1 VAAKPFE
8 PDPLSEVELDKDA
21 RLVINADG
29 ELVLAPSM
37 RPGPADD
44 LALDE
49 APEDTG
55 GLLPDEGELG
65 PMEAGL
71 VIAPAS
77 PTPNPASPTPNPA
90 TASPAPS
97 PATADLL
104 PPAPPSAKG
113 GPRQGGSL
121 AARPQPPSAAQ
132 SGEGSQ
138 VRPDAVPLG
147 DPDTAPSGQRQGGSL
162 AAPTPP
168 SGAERQSGSLAAQ
181 PTPAS
186 AQRQGGSLAAPPEP
200 PPPARAPF
208 ADLVPPKSA
217 WDDLADTVKRESA
230 PPPLDPA
237 DDSAWADL
245 AEPPAPSD
253 AAPLP
258 DSAFLEPPSAALPES
273 AFAEPPSA
281 PNGLPP
287 DDLAALSESAFAE
300 PPSAPDGLTPP
311 DDRAALPE
319 SAFSEPPSAPDGLT
333 PPDDLAA
340 LPESAFAEPPTERP
354 GLPPASPA
362 EDLAPPSRLPS
373 AVTDDLLPPPSPSE
387 DDADEELLLTE
398 DDVVSS
404 QSTPVPDDAPFAA
417 LLDGARGKLPPF
429 PPPAGTPAHGTA
441 LPDLSRTEEPKVEYP
456 TVRPRAEAWTDAEDE
471 TPAVQTPDL
480 RRSAV
485 TLAPDL
491 THSPSKVE
499 ATISPLGGAAADP
512 APKRPTT
519 RRPASFAG
527 RKIRETSRAPKS
539 RPASN
544 ATNPRAEP
552 YFTRGLAALE
562 AGDLVSAERDLA
574 IAMTYAPSIERY
586 RAAFAELKRRKGR

>member
-1 VAAKPFE
+1 MAAKPFE

-273 AFAEPPSA
+273 AFAEPP
-281 PNGLPP
+281 
-287 DDLAALSESAFAE
+287 
-300 PPSAPDGLTPP
+300 
-311 DDRAALPE
+311 
-319 SAFSEPPSAPDGLT
+319 
-333 PPDDLAA
+333 
-340 LPESAFAEPPTERP
+340 TERP